1 MLMTLIRKEKYAN
14 MVRLMLKKTHL
25 NINSYVTVMGYT
37 NFYELTNKQNTKKN
51 LIMSNFWA
59 CDINCALEHA

>member
-25 NINSYVTVMGYT
+25 NIISYVTVMGYT
-37 NFYELTNKQNTKKN
+37 NFYK
-51 LIMSNFWA
+51 
-59 CDINCALEHA
+59 